1 MAMKMGISIK
11 IKGKNYLNKYKNQTV
26 IALKEIDIFVQP
38 KEFVCL
44 VGPSGCGKTTL
55 MNIIGGL
62 IETEHQENNLKHM
75 TPNTRNKESIHTM
88 KFNVFGDNELI
99 DRYGRFSAG
108 SLMRINVEIAN
119 MDDKIRNR
127 DD

>member
-1 MAMKMGISIK
+1 MKMGISIK

-62 IETEHQENNLKHM
+62 VGAEHQEI
-75 TPNTRNKESIHTM
+75 SINDKP
-88 KFNVFGDNELI
+88 KFCQQAQPHHLPLCAAKPLQHHARQV
-99 DRYGRFSAG
+99 
-108 SLMRINVEIAN
+108 
-119 MDDKIRNR
+119 
-127 DD
+127 